1 MLDPIQNHAL
11 RLCLGVGAYRTS
23 PSSSLCVLANEPPLH
38 LRRQKLSIQYSLRLS
53 STSQNP
59 AWQHTVQSLTQNLN
73 LHFNANHIKFRLW
86 EFEFTLTCRLLALEE
101 KTLYSVLSY
110 QHRLGFSTHLPDISF
125 SLHSLH
131 KDDTAPEI
139 FRHNFNELCADYK
152 RCTRLYTDGSTMGD
166 GVASAVVWQ
175 KSCKTVRLPSN
186 ASIFRAELYAI
197 SLALNIIR
205 HCRDKDF
212 IIFSD
217 SMSSLQ
223 ALSGFK
229 LK

>member
-1 MLDPIQNHAL
+1 
-11 RLCLGVGAYRTS
+11 
-23 PSSSLCVLANEPPLH
+23 
-38 LRRQKLSIQYSLRLS
+38 
-53 STSQNP
+53 
-59 AWQHTVQSLTQNLN
+59 
-73 LHFNANHIKFRLW
+73 
-86 EFEFTLTCRLLALEE
+86 
-101 KTLYSVLSY
+101 
-110 QHRLGFSTHLPDISF
+110 
-125 SLHSLH
+125 
-131 KDDTAPEI
+131 
-139 FRHNFNELCADYK
+139 
-152 RCTRLYTDGSTMGD
+152 MGD

-205 HCRDKDF
+205 RCRDKDF

-229 LK
+229 LEIDLVQKILKDYTTLANSGKVLFCAGFQAMSIFLATRELMLQRSRLFLCPSQA

>member
-1 MLDPIQNHAL
+1 MAG
-11 RLCLGVGAYRTS
+11 R
-23 PSSSLCVLANEPPLH
+23 PL
-38 LRRQKLSIQYSLRLS
+38 SMQYCLRLS

-59 AWQHTVQSLTQNLN
+59 AYNAIFKSKFISSFERKPNQIPPLGIRIHPHLQAIGFRRKDTLQCPTLPTPPWL
-73 LHFNANHIKFRLW
+73 LHRPEIN
-86 EFEFTLTCRLLALEE
+86 
-101 KTLYSVLSY
+101 Y
-110 QHRLGFSTHLPDISF
+110 

-139 FRHNFNELCADYK
+139 FRHNFNELCADYNHF
-152 RCTRLYTDGSTMGD
+152 TRLYTDLSKMGD

-175 KSCKTVRLPSN
+175 KSCKTVRLPGN

-205 HCRDKDF
+205 RYRDKDF

-217 SMSSLQ
+217 SISSLQ

-229 LK
+229 LEIDLVQLTLST